1 MGNIKIVEENYIK
14 EEIIINII
22 WANIFGIIVL
32 IIALIIFGIP
42 YILFW
47 HENILNI
54 NTNISLSFY
63 NKLLLIFKNIVFMFL
78 IFLPGV
84 ILHELIHGIFFAVF
98 SENKFKSVKF
108 GIMPAKKLFS
118 PYCHCREVLNI
129 KHYRITIIMPLI
141 LLGIVPSIVS
151 IFIGNF
157 LLFFWGI
164 IFIVAGCGDILI
176 WIKTLKERNDSLI
189 LDHPSEAGYYVYKL
203 K

>member
-1 MGNIKIVEENYIK
+1 MGNINIVEENYIK